1 MQHGVFFSQN
11 VLDILAA
18 LERVDVDGEELV
30 LSQEGFRYSVK
41 EASRVVSEVTDGGDA
56 LKLIGK
62 VLDNETLVVEHGA
75 ELLGGSMLIDDSAYD
90 VVPGL
95 LGVPSGEAPDGVDEA
110 QALAALLEID
120 DVKEALA

>member
-30 LSQEGFRYSVK
+30 LSQEGFRYVVK
-41 EASRVVSEVTDGGDA
+41 EASRVVGEVTTGEDPRDLVGRVFA
-56 LKLIGK
+56 
-62 VLDNETLVVEHGA
+62 NETLVVEHGA
-75 ELLGGSMLIDDSAYD
+75 ELLGGSMLIDESAYD

-95 LGVPSGEAPDGVDEA
+95 LGTPSGDTPAGTGEAD
-110 QALAALLEID
+110 ALTALLELD
-120 DVKEALA
+120 DVKDALG